1 MGLTILR
8 DLVKWKMVCKF
19 IKMIQN
25 FIAIHKIILSNIFVL
40 WTAGCILQKSFIPID
55 VNIPKN
61 QMIYRDQKMDIWAHD
76 GFGAY
81 HHYTPEDSAQYFTVA
96 NYLSSHLESTF
107 AGYCNKHKKIE
118 IVNVTP
124 KIVSVMTGPND
135 LNNNSE
141 SALDQKYG
149 RKNEVGSGGRTS
161 SGISV
166 IRTNTQGE
174 THQTIQSEQRSGGS
188 SGKKN

>member
-1 MGLTILR
+1 ME
-8 DLVKWKMVCKF
+8 
-19 IKMIQN
+19 
-25 FIAIHKIILSNIFVL
+25 
-40 WTAGCILQKSFIPID
+40 
-55 VNIPKN
+55 
-61 QMIYRDQKMDIWAHD
+61 IWAHD
-76 GFGAY
+76 GLGAY

-96 NYLSSHLESTF
+96 NYLSSHIESTF
-107 AGYCNKHKKIE
+107 AGFCNKHKKIE

-174 THQTIQSEQRSGGS
+174 THPTIQSEQRG
-188 SGKKN
+188 GKKN